1 MKYPFI
7 IFYRNDYYSYLD
19 KFFID
24 NNSKLNCTVHIT
36 NKAEKVN
43 KIYSA
48 NYHLLITLDET
59 ISDFKEKMC
68 KEPMYKWLKL
78 TTDDFTNVDTF
89 NQLVNKRFIS
99 NCALDR
105 SYLRPVFS
113 IFTSTFNS
121 STFIFA
127 GYSQSPES
135 NSQPIGQLGDC
146 W

>member
-121 STFIFA
+121 FEKTFSF
-127 GYSQSPES
+127 
-135 NSQPIGQLGDC
+135 
-146 W
+146 